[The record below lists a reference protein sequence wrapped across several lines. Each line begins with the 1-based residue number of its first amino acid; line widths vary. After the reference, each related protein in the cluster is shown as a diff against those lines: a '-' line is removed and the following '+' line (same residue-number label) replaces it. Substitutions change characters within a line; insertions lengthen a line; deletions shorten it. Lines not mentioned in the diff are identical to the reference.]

1 MKKNW
6 TIIGVIAILLATQA
20 SGFAQKTTELYIP
33 IGQSPGLSGK
43 HTLIGKI
50 VQVNALNNTITMAD
64 AAGTY
69 SVAMVPSTPIY
80 LDKSKA
86 GLPNSQGASTDCKV
100 GDSIEVKFVDNA
112 RSKPAEWIK
121 VQKAP

>member
-1 MKKNW
+1 MIKRW
-6 TIIGVIAILLATQA
+6 TIIGVAGILLAAQ
-20 SGFAQKTTELYIP
+20 SPGFAQKTTELYIP

-43 HTLIGKI
+43 HTLVGKI
-50 VQVNALNNTITMAD
+50 VQVDARTNTLSMAD

-69 SVAMVPSTPIY
+69 AVSTGPGTRIY

-86 GLPNSQGASTDCKV
+86 GLPNSQGALTDCKA
-100 GDSIEVKFVDNA
+100 GDPIEVKFVDNA

-121 VQKAP
+121 VQKGP

>member
-1 MKKNW
+1 MKKYW
-6 TIIGVIAILLATQA
+6 TIIGVIAILLGTQA
-20 SGFAQKTTELYIP
+20 SGFAQKTSELFIP
-33 IGQSPGLSGK
+33 LGQSPGLSGK
-43 HTLIGKI
+43 HTLIGTI

-64 AAGTY
+64 TAGTH
-69 SVAMVPSTPIY
+69 SVAMAPSTLIY

-86 GLPNSQGASTDCKV
+86 GLPNSQGTLADCNV

-112 RSKPAEWIK
+112 RSKPAEWVK

>member
-1 MKKNW
+1 MKKYW
-6 TIIGVIAILLATQA
+6 TAIGVIAILLGTQV
-20 SGFAQKTTELYIP
+20 SGFAQKTSELFIP
-33 IGQSPGLSGK
+33 LGQSPGLSGK
-43 HTLIGKI
+43 HTLIGNI
-50 VQVNALNNTITMAD
+50 VQVNALNNTIAIAD

-69 SVAMVPSTPIY
+69 SVAMVPSTLIY

-86 GLPNSQGASTDCKV
+86 GLPNSQGALADCKV

>member
-6 TIIGVIAILLATQA
+6 TIIGIIAILLATQA
-20 SGFAQKTTELYIP
+20 SGFAQKTSELFIP
-33 IGQSPGLSGK
+33 LGQSPGLSGI

-50 VQVNALNNTITMAD
+50 VQVNALNNTIMIAD
-64 AAGTY
+64 TAGTY
-69 SVAMVPSTPIY
+69 SVAMVPNTWIY

-86 GLPNSQGASTDCKV
+86 GLPNSQGTLADCKV

>member
-1 MKKNW
+1 MKKYW
-6 TIIGVIAILLATQA
+6 TVIGVIAILLGTQV
-20 SGFAQKTTELYIP
+20 SGFAQKTSELFIP
-33 IGQSPGLSGK
+33 LGQSPGLSGK
-43 HTLIGKI
+43 HTLIGNI
-50 VQVNALNNTITMAD
+50 VQVNALNNTIAIAD
-64 AAGTY
+64 TAGTY
-69 SVAMVPSTPIY
+69 SVAMVPSTLIY

-86 GLPNSQGASTDCKV
+86 GLPNSQGALADCKV

>member
-6 TIIGVIAILLATQA
+6 TLIGVIAILLATQA
-20 SGFAQKTTELYIP
+20 TGFAQKTTELYIP
-33 IGQSPGLSGK
+33 LGQSPGLSGK

-64 AAGTY
+64 AAGTH

-80 LDKSKA
+80 LDKSRA
-86 GLPNSQGASTDCKV
+86 GLPNSQGALADCRA

>member
-1 MKKNW
+1 MKTNW

-20 SGFAQKTTELYIP
+20 SGFAQKTSELFIP
-33 IGQSPGLSGK
+33 LGQSPGLSGK

-50 VQVNALNNTITMAD
+50 VQVNALNNAITMAD
-64 AAGTY
+64 TAGTY

-86 GLPNSQGASTDCKV
+86 GLPNSQGTLADCKV
-100 GDSIEVKFVDNA
+100 GDSIEVKFVDNVQ
-112 RSKPAEWIK
+112 SKPAEWIK